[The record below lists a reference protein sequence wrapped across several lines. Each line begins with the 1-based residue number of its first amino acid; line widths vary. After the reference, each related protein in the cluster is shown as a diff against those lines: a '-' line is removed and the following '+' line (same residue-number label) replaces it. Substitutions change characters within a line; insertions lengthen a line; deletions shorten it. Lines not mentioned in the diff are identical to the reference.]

1 MSNRAPGYKPLSN
14 KQNQA
19 LDIEM
24 IKRAV
29 MTIYEEQEHVRS
41 ILGNIKGESIQALIM
56 VEALRILLQEKSIF
70 TEDEF
75 KTVAQTVAGRVQ
87 REVVG
92 EGIPEAKPEDE
103 ESELIIPP
111 SSAAA
116 PPEE

>member
-1 MSNRAPGYKPLSN
+1 MTRAPGYKPLSN
-14 KQNQA
+14 KQNQS

-29 MTIYEEQEHVRS
+29 MGIYKEQESVRS
-41 ILGNIKGESIQALIM
+41 ILSNIKGESIQALIM
-56 VEALRILLQEKSIF
+56 VESLRILLQEKGIF

-92 EGIPEAKPEDE
+92 EGIPEAQPEHE
-103 ESELIIPP
+103 ESALIIPG
-111 SSAAA
+111 SSTAT